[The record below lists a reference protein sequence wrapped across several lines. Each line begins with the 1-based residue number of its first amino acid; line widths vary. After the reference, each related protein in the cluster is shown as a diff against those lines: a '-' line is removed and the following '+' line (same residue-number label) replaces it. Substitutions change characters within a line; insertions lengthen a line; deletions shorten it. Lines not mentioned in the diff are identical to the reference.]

1 VSKAVVTWLA
11 GMAAT
16 LGLAMAMLAPVA
28 AQGKW
33 DPKTPKL
40 PMARTWAAYKA
51 KLPPYTPPR
60 TPDGVPDLQG
70 TWGGPGG
77 AGIDDAEEHEY
88 VDVTTPP
95 QESFVS
101 DPPDGKIP
109 YTPWALAQRNAHRA
123 GLGRGWPGE
132 TGERLYT
139 DPSTYCMVAIGARGG
154 WLGEIIQQ
162 PGLVI
167 MVTARTHRVIP
178 TDGRPHIGDRVTLWR
193 GTSRGRWEG
202 NSLVIDVRNLNG
214 KHWFDS
220 VGNFY
225 TENTR
230 MIERLTLVDAN
241 TIDYELTMED
251 PTVYARPWTMNY
263 PVRREGTGGTDTAT
277 GTYAWRSIPTVD
289 PDPYAREMWEYN
301 CTEGIAI
308 NVRNIHSLGFKWF
321 RGVTPSR

>member
-1 VSKAVVTWLA
+1 
-11 GMAAT
+11 
-16 LGLAMAMLAPVA
+16 
-28 AQGKW
+28 
-33 DPKTPKL
+33 
-40 PMARTWAAYKA
+40 
-51 KLPPYTPPR
+51 
-60 TPDGVPDLQG
+60 
-70 TWGGPGG
+70 
-77 AGIDDAEEHEY
+77 
-88 VDVTTPP
+88 
-95 QESFVS
+95 
-101 DPPDGKIP
+101 
-109 YTPWALAQRNAHRA
+109 
-123 GLGRGWPGE
+123 
-132 TGERLYT
+132 
-139 DPSTYCMVAIGARGG
+139 
-154 WLGEIIQQ
+154 
-162 PGLVI
+162 

-289 PDPYAREMWEYN
+289 PDPY
-301 CTEGIAI
+301 
-308 NVRNIHSLGFKWF
+308 
-321 RGVTPSR
+321 TP